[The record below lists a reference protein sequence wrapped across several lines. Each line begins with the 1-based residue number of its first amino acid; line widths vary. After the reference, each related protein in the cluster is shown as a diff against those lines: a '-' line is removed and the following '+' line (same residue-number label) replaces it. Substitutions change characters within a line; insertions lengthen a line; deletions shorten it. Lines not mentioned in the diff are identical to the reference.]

1 MSALL
6 ETLAKIYAQI
16 DELNY
21 KCRKTLSSSVQ
32 TNFEKFIR
40 EMIEIDKNVNQVVL
54 NEKRKRVCDLFCVLH
69 RNATTQLQ
77 LDDPKFKELIQ

>member
-54 NEKRKRVCDLFCVLH
+54 NEKRKRVCDLFCDLH
-69 RNATTQLQ
+69 RIAITQLQ
-77 LDDPKFKELIQ
+77 LDDPKFEELIQ